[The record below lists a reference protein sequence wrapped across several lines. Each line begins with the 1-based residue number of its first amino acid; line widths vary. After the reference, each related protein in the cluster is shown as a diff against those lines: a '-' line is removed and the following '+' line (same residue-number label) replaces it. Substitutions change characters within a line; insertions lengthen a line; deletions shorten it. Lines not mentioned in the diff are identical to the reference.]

1 MCLLL
6 VFNWMTSNQGTY
18 TVGLRCGYN
27 RSRDQDCK
35 MPTLLLQ
42 TEQLSCKLVYLC
54 HLYFGYFGLV
64 FAAVFQPKLINLS
77 LPAYNGLHSQNAALI
92 YIVSVCP
99 IIAQCT
105 IAPEVSNVILVMCCE
120 CFSISCSLVDVQ
132 NGLPVFLGLRHRQ
145 LCPRHIHECELVH
158 SRVHDILGSHCYIMT
173 VGARGQTS

>member
-1 MCLLL
+1 
-6 VFNWMTSNQGTY
+6 
-18 TVGLRCGYN
+18 
-27 RSRDQDCK
+27 

-120 CFSISCSLVDVQ
+120 CFFHILLSGWCVEWLAGVSGTQTQTTMPKTYTWMWASALPGSWYSRLSLLHHD
-132 NGLPVFLGLRHRQ
+132 NLSSGGNFLEDL
-145 LCPRHIHECELVH
+145 
-158 SRVHDILGSHCYIMT
+158 
-173 VGARGQTS
+173 